1 MNTQQRQLPLLL
13 LQEKAVYP
21 PCGRYYSSSRM
32 ERRKSLAEVIP
43 IGRRTVKKYKVI
55 HQRNSEKRN
64 YLTYKAI

>member
-32 ERRKSLAEVIP
+32 ERRKSLAEVTP
-43 IGRRTVKKYKVI
+43 IGRRTGKKYNGLYTSDILK
-55 HQRNSEKRN
+55 NGT
-64 YLTYKAI
+64 L